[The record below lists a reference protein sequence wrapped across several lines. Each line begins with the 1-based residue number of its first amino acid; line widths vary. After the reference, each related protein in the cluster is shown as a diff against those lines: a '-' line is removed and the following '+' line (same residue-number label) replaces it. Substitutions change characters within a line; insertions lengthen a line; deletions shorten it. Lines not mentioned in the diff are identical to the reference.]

1 MPGDPPGALRNRPW
15 GAGIDRVFT
24 GGMGFPPASRA
35 QRLVL
40 WIAILASFVSFL
52 DSSVINV
59 ALPAISRELGG
70 GLTTQQ
76 WVVDA
81 YLITLGSLILL
92 AGSLSDVLGRILILR
107 VGLLGFGL
115 TSLMCAFTPT
125 AEVLIISRALQGI
138 AGALLVPSS
147 LALITSHFDG
157 AGRARAI
164 GQWTAGTTVAFIA
177 GPLLGGML
185 VDSVGWRWVF
195 GINVLPIAVTVGLL
209 AVLHAPDVR
218 EEGVGIDYP
227 GAVLCVLGL
236 AGPVYALIEQG
247 THGWGSPVI
256 LLPFVLGVLCFAAFI
271 WRQATA
277 KQPLMPLRL
286 FAVRNFAAGNM
297 ATTFI
302 YAALSIGG
310 FIIVLFLQQVAGYPA
325 TLAALALLPVSV
337 LSICLSAW
345 FGSLAGRYGPRR
357 FMALGPALA
366 GLGYLLMVS
375 SETPVNYWNQL
386 LPGIILFGVGLSA
399 TVAPLT
405 AAILGSIS
413 EQQSGIGSAVNNAVA
428 RVAGLIGIAFVGL
441 IAGKQL
447 DLAGFHRLLIAT
459 AILLVIGGA
468 VSASAIRNP
477 PRNPAPR
484 VQPPPRLTGGV
495 MRMPDKPNGVQNP

>member
-1 MPGDPPGALRNRPW
+1 
-15 GAGIDRVFT
+15 VS
-24 GGMGFPPASRA
+24 FPPASRA

-59 ALPAISRELGG
+59 ALPAISRDLGG
-70 GLTTQQ
+70 ALTTQQ

-107 VGLLGFGL
+107 VGLLGFGV
-115 TSLMCAFTPT
+115 TSLMCAFAPT
-125 AEVLIISRALQGI
+125 AEVLIISRASQGI

-157 AGRARAI
+157 TARAKAI

-177 GPLLGGML
+177 GPLVGGLL

-195 GINVLPIAVTVGLL
+195 GINVLPIAVTVCLL
-209 AVLHAPDVR
+209 AVLRASDVR
-218 EEGVGIDYP
+218 EAGVRIDYP
-227 GAVLCVLGL
+227 GAVPCVLGL

-247 THGWGSPVI
+247 TYGWGSPII
-256 LLPFVLGVLCFAAFI
+256 LLPFILGVLCFAAFI

-277 KQPLMPLRL
+277 RQPLMPLRL
-286 FAVRNFAAGNM
+286 FAVRNFAAGNI

-337 LSICLSAW
+337 LSICLASL
-345 FGSLAGRYGPRR
+345 FGSLAGRYGPRW
-357 FMALGPALA
+357 FMAFGPAGA

-375 SETPVNYWNQL
+375 AQTPVNYWSQL
-386 LPGIILFGVGLSA
+386 LPGVLLFGVGLSA

-428 RVAGLIGIAFVGL
+428 RVSGLIGIALVGL
-441 IAGKQL
+441 IAGRRL
-447 DLAGFHRLLIAT
+447 DLDGFHRALIAT

-468 VSASAIRNP
+468 VSAFGIRNP
-477 PRNPAPR
+477 PRNLAP
-484 VQPPPRLTGGV
+484 QLTPQPRLSGRIRGV
-495 MRMPDKPNGVQNP
+495 LTRQQKGRRLGT